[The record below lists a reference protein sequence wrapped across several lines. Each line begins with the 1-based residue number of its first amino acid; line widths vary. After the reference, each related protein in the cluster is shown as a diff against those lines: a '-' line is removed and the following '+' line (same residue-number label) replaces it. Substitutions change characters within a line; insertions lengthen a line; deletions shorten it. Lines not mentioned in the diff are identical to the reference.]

1 MESSRSLST
10 SIREE
15 YYADTK
21 RTEFPTSAS
30 TLGAST
36 GYFSSTALLR
46 YSWVSLRVGS
56 ITYVTALTQATRLI
70 AITLTLS
77 TFSLTALALIEGL
90 VILATP
96 FWWLLLLPTFG
107 PLVSGLL
114 SLYFTRKR

>member
-1 MESSRSLST
+1 METSRSLNT
-10 SIREE
+10 SIREK

-21 RTEFPTSAS
+21 HAESPTSVF
-30 TLGAST
+30 TLGASS
-36 GYFSSTALLR
+36 GYLSSTALLR
-46 YSWVSLRVGS
+46 YSWTGLRVGS
-56 ITYVTALTQATRLI
+56 ITYVTALMQATRLI

-77 TFSLTALALIEGL
+77 AFSLTALALIEGL

-107 PLVSGLL
+107 PLTSGLL